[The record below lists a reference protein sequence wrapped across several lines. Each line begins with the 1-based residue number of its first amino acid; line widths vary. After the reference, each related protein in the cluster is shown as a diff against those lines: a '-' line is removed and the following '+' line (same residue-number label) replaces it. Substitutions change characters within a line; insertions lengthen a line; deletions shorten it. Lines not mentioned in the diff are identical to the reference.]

1 MPLFLLIILGLIVG
15 LGAAWLFL
23 IAPRLF
29 ARPDARDFVRYDY
42 AHRGWHGGA
51 QKIEE
56 NTLPAFREAA
66 ARGFGIELDVRLTR
80 DGIPVVFHDS
90 TLLRLFGRDVRVSDL
105 SYRELSVYRFPS
117 GEGVPTFAQVLA
129 SVSGRV
135 PLLIELKTE
144 RDTTRLCQTVC
155 SLLDRYTGFY
165 AVESFD
171 PFVLHWFR
179 KNRAQVLRG
188 QLLTHFQKADS
199 PLPRPVL
206 WAAENLLSG
215 FLTRPDFVAYNWKY
229 RRNLSLRMAKK
240 LFGLIECNWTVQD
253 MDTYNQLK
261 QDGVVCIFEG
271 FDPRQKR

>member
-1 MPLFLLIILGLIVG
+1 MPIFLLIILGLIVG

-29 ARPDARDFVRYDY
+29 GRPDAREFIRYDY

-51 QKIEE
+51 PKIEE
-56 NTLPAFREAA
+56 NTLPAFREAIV
-66 ARGFGIELDVRLTR
+66 RGFGIEMDVRLTG

-90 TLLRLFGRDVRVSDL
+90 TLLRLFGRDVRVCDL
-105 SYRELSVYRFPS
+105 SYRELSAYRFAS
-117 GEGVPTFAQVLA
+117 GEGVPTLMQVLA

-144 RDTTRLCQTVC
+144 RDTTGCVKRFAACSIVTRAFMRWNRLIRLCC
-155 SLLDRYTGFY
+155 TGF
-165 AVESFD
+165 E
-171 PFVLHWFR
+171 
-179 KNRAQVLRG
+179 KTGCQVLRG
-188 QLLTHFQKADS
+188 QLLTRFQKEDS
-199 PLPRPVL
+199 PLPRLVL

-229 RRNLSLRMAKK
+229 RRNLSLRMVKK

>member
-1 MPLFLLIILGLIVG
+1 MPIFLLIILGLIVG

-29 ARPDARDFVRYDY
+29 GRPDAREFIRYDY

-51 QKIEE
+51 PKIEE
-56 NTLPAFREAA
+56 STLPAFREAIV
-66 ARGFGIELDVRLTR
+66 RGFGIEMDVRLTG

-90 TLLRLFGRDVRVSDL
+90 TLLRLFGRDVRVCDL
-105 SYRELSVYRFPS
+105 SYRELSAYRFAS
-117 GEGVPTFAQVLA
+117 GEGVPTLMQVLA

-179 KNRAQVLRG
+179 KNRVQVLRG
-188 QLLTHFQKADS
+188 QLLTRFSKGRFTLAPAGALGGGKLAFGVLDA
-199 PLPRPVL
+199 PR
-206 WAAENLLSG
+206 
-215 FLTRPDFVAYNWKY
+215 FC
-229 RRNLSLRMAKK
+229 
-240 LFGLIECNWTVQD
+240 GL
-253 MDTYNQLK
+253 
-261 QDGVVCIFEG
+261 
-271 FDPRQKR
+271 